1 MVIGHRQST
10 LVAMRDV
17 LARHTVGSIRAKKKE
32 TPTATAETKKRKPT
46 RSLLY

>member
-10 LVAMRDV
+10 IGAMRDV
-17 LARHTVGSIRAKKKE
+17 LARYTVRSIRAIKKE
-32 TPTATAETKKRKPT
+32 SPTAETKKRKPT